1 MQILG
6 EEDLIKYPFLEETK
20 EYIAKL
26 GLTLNDFISNEFEK
40 VIRRCE
46 LRLMSSRYPPE
57 LYTLDKDTDLLSF
70 ILAVIIIK
78 ASQREDMFSRF
89 AFNEANRAE
98 YFLKTE
104 ENKSVLTYILKRLL
118 NINILEVDY
127 SIGSSHYE
135 YAIHVKDYIK
145 LSSSLKSVHW
155 KIVNKIVDNGLVYL
169 KRREIIR
176 LARDR
181 MYQEIYK
188 RIKDAPT
195 PIVPQNLQYL
205 VDIVRN
211 RPLPKRFA
219 KNLVPTED
227 PPCVTQILDKI
238 KASKNLSHYERF
250 FITTFL
256 LKRGKTVDEIISLF
270 SLSPDFNE
278 KIARYQVEHIAGLR
292 GGRKQYNVPDCKTLF
307 SQGLCYK
314 NESCN
319 NISHPLNYKLKR
331 VEKLDGE
338 KRRLPKK
345 EI

>member
-6 EEDLIKYPFLEETK
+6 EEDLVKYPFLEETK

-26 GLTLNDFISNEFEK
+26 GLTLNDFVSNEFEK

-70 ILAVIIIK
+70 ILALIIIK
-78 ASQREDMFSRF
+78 ASQREDVFTRF

-98 YFLKTE
+98 HFLKTE
-104 ENKSVLTYILKRLL
+104 ENKRVLTYILKRLL
-118 NINILEVDY
+118 NINILEVDDF
-127 SIGSSHYE
+127 IGNSHYE

-145 LSSSLKSVHW
+145 LSSSLKSIHW
-155 KIVNKIVDNGLVYL
+155 KIVNKIVYNGLVYL

-176 LARDR
+176 LARDKI
-181 MYQEIYK
+181 YQEIYK

-195 PIVPQNLQYL
+195 PVVPQNLQYL
-205 VDIVRN
+205 VDIVKN
-211 RPLPKRFA
+211 RPLPKRLA
-219 KNLVPTED
+219 KNLVPTVD

-238 KASKNLSHYERF
+238 KAGKNLSHYERF

-256 LKRGKTVDEIISLF
+256 LKRGKTIDEIISLF
-270 SLSPDFNE
+270 SFSPDFNE

-307 SQGLCYK
+307 SQSLCYK
-314 NESCN
+314 NESCD
-319 NISHPLNYKLKR
+319 NISHPLNYKLKK
-331 VEKLDGE
+331 VEKLWREE
-338 KRRLPKK
+338 KTS
-345 EI
+345 